1 MEGPRTAARERNP
14 RQDRAH
20 APAPDH
26 ARLLTPAPT
35 RRRSGGDR
43 ALSERRGVSGASAER
58 GEFQGLCP
66 HGARGQEKREPA
78 FCRRELIKH

>member
-35 RRRSGGDR
+35 RRRSRGDP
-43 ALSERRGVSGASAER
+43 ALSERRGVSGPLPSAGSFRASARTVPGAKRSESLHFA
-58 GEFQGLCP
+58 GEN
-66 HGARGQEKREPA
+66 
-78 FCRRELIKH
+78 